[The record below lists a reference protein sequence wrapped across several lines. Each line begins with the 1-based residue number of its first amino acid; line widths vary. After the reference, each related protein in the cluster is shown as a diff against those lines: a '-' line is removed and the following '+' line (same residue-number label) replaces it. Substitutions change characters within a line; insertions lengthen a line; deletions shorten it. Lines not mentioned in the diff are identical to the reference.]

1 MKYCKH
7 CGKEVN
13 DGAAVCL
20 NCGCKID
27 DTEFTRPC
35 KTVKNKSQL
44 AQVYSF
50 VNNNFWYLRHRGD
63 VKYQL

>member
-27 DTEFTRPC
+27 DT
-35 KTVKNKSQL
+35 
-44 AQVYSF
+44 
-50 VNNNFWYLRHRGD
+50 HRIHQALQD
-63 VKYQL
+63 N

>member
-27 DTEFTRPC
+27 
-35 KTVKNKSQL
+35 
-44 AQVYSF
+44 A
-50 VNNNFWYLRHRGD
+50 HRIHQALQD
-63 VKYQL
+63 N